1 MRLGLERMIELALV
15 MPLWIRICLG
25 AGIGA
30 LVYSWIADALSRAGE
45 RIRERRAMRRDLRN
59 YLEDRKK
66 GL

>member
-1 MRLGLERMIELALV
+1 MRLGLEHLVKLVMV

-30 LVYSWIADALSRAGE
+30 LAYSWLAEAVVRAGE
-45 RIRERRAMRRDLRN
+45 RMRERRAMRIALRN
-59 YLEDRKK
+59 YLEDLKK

>member
-1 MRLGLERMIELALV
+1 MRLGLEHMAALVMV

-30 LVYSWIADALSRAGE
+30 LVYSWLAEAVARAGE
-45 RIRERRAMRRDLRN
+45 RIRERRAMRIALKN
-59 YLEDRKK
+59 YLEDLKR